1 MYFEKMNLAETL
13 ARVDLTDE
21 RQQQQLYQWFEQC
34 KDDQSAIQFACD
46 SLTQRTYGDRDQVRS
61 RAVPTFSCFAFSHH
75 KIYQIMRII
84 TTKKMIIS
92 FFGNT
97 NDILLNCLVAYSIHM
112 HSVISVVKVVF
123 FLFLILEAEAK
134 RLDTTDALVPLDSF
148 KITLVETCKY
158 AALCPNF
165 VSSKIAQV
173 MAVSFTK
180 LYPKHWPDFFDCLIQ
195 CGPDILLSTLIQIDG
210 EVVNRRIHHTKVF
223 RL

>member
-1 MYFEKMNLAETL
+1 
-13 ARVDLTDE
+13 
-21 RQQQQLYQWFEQC
+21 
-34 KDDQSAIQFACD
+34 
-46 SLTQRTYGDRDQVRS
+46 
-61 RAVPTFSCFAFSHH
+61 
-75 KIYQIMRII
+75 MR
-84 TTKKMIIS
+84 
-92 FFGNT
+92 FV
-97 NDILLNCLVAYSIHM
+97 ILL
-112 HSVISVVKVVF
+112 KVVF
-123 FLFLILEAEAK
+123 FLFLVLEAEAK

-223 RL
+223 RLWSLLCWALSFLARARQKYTPKRWNASQGRWDPCLNMERDPREGGREQTFISHWM